1 MADQR
6 NKRERRL
13 FEGWEEYFEQ
23 AATFACGHPVAK
35 LWKPLNPPETS
46 VEEFVGRE
54 AIHKRTASKNGAVVS
69 SAVLS
74 AKLAILA
81 SLIVA
86 GLSSASVVLG
96 VISLALFSPFS
107 TATVETAISLEMIL
121 FGAAAFALSSMV
133 AMTRTQ
139 TLKQTKSILNRS
151 GKTYS
156 KLGENETQPQ
166 KLK

>member
-1 MADQR
+1 LADQR
-6 NKRERRL
+6 NKRERRVL
-13 FEGWEEYFEQ
+13 EGWEDYLDFG
-23 AATFACGHPVAK
+23 ATIGAGRPVPR

-54 AIHKRTASKNGAVVS
+54 AVDKRTTEKNGAVIS

-86 GLSSASVVLG
+86 GLCGAGLVLG

-107 TATVETAISLEMIL
+107 TATVETAISLEMIF
-121 FGAAAFALSSMV
+121 FGAPAFALSSMV
-133 AMTRTQ
+133 AVRKART
-139 TLKQTKSILNRS
+139 LRQTKSILIRS
-151 GKTYS
+151 RITHS
-156 KLGENETQPQ
+156 ELGENETPP
-166 KLK
+166 

>member
-6 NKRERRL
+6 NKRERRVL
-13 FEGWEEYFEQ
+13 EGWEDYLDFG
-23 AATFACGHPVAK
+23 ATIGAGRPVPR

-54 AIHKRTASKNGAVVS
+54 AVNKRTADKNGAVIS

-86 GLSSASVVLG
+86 GLGAAGLVLG
-96 VISLALFSPFS
+96 VIFL
-107 TATVETAISLEMIL
+107 TATVEIGISLEMIF
-121 FGAAAFALSSMV
+121 FGAPAFALSSMV
-133 AMTRTQ
+133 AVRKAG

-151 GKTYS
+151 RITYS
-156 KLGENETQPQ
+156 KLGENETPP
-166 KLK
+166 